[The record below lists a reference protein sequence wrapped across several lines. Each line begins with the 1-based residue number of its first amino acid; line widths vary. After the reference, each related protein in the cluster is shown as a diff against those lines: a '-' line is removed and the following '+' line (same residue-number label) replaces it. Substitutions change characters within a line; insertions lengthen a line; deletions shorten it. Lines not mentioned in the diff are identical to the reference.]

1 MQLVIRGHHLPGL
14 HCGSYSEVHVGL
26 QLRSEPAELVPAD
39 AENAE
44 WTTDI
49 SVADDDFRGPAVQ
62 GKRGDR
68 FVYLTW
74 GEYRDGSFTMF
85 RRAKLMLNDLGTL
98 SGAARVGATVHL
110 TDEAGL
116 PRCARL
122 RSPAI
127 HFRAERPSAAVS
139 EIT

>member
-1 MQLVIRGHHLPGL
+1 
-14 HCGSYSEVHVGL
+14 
-26 QLRSEPAELVPAD
+26 
-39 AENAE
+39 
-44 WTTDI
+44 
-49 SVADDDFRGPAVQ
+49 
-62 GKRGDR
+62 
-68 FVYLTW
+68 
-74 GEYRDGSFTMF
+74 MF

-98 SGAARVGATVHL
+98 CGAARVVATVHL